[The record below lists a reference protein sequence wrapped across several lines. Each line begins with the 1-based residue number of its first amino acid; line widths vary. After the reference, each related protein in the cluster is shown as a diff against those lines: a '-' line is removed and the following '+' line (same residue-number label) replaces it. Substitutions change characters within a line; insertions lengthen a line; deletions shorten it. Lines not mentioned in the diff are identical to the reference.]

1 MRFTNTIS
9 RSSIIRATPILVWLG
24 GLIGTLALW
33 VALDAQQS
41 RRVRRDT
48 QADCAQ
54 VNRVMND
61 ALNNWVKRI
70 GVSAELIRSEGEGT
84 LTVKESFGGFLTYR
98 PGTLA
103 IGVVERNRSIRWLEK
118 RPGSALPDTFD
129 DLGVTAALNVSIDS
143 GNPTVV
149 KAPRSAWDGQ
159 KVLLG
164 YSPIRPGSDVEGGL
178 IAAIQIEIFLESVLN
193 STALPGCAVEI
204 RDGSDRLY
212 GRGGAESR
220 YRMDFEETLP
230 LRVAGQ
236 EWRLHAWPTELNR
249 ESLSIP
255 RLSLVVGIVLVTLF
269 SLSIHLAQTARRRT
283 KDLEKEIRDRLV
295 AETALR
301 KNEADLRRAMEAAE
315 AANRAKGEFLANMS
329 HEIRTPMNGIL
340 GMTELTL
347 DSVLTREQRENLA
360 MVKTSADCL
369 LHVIDDILDFSKI
382 EAGKLELDPIPF
394 NLRENLGAT
403 VKALGM
409 RAHEKGLEL
418 ICRIAP
424 AMPDGLLGDA
434 LRLRQI
440 VTNLVGNAIKFT
452 ARGEVAVR
460 VDVEGEVAESICLH
474 VVVRDTGIGIPVEM
488 RREIFEAFTQ
498 ADGSTTREYGGTGL
512 GLAIASQLVGMMG
525 GRIWVESEVGVG
537 SAFHFTVRL
546 AVCAASAPVR
556 PPSRVVL
563 EGLPVLIVDDN
574 ATNRA
579 VLGETLTHWQMRP
592 TAVGDGFAAVAALKR
607 AVAAGEP
614 FPLVLL
620 DAVMPD
626 VDGFAVAGQ
635 IQRDPELAGAT
646 VMMLSSADRG
656 GDAARCRKLG
666 VACYLC
672 KPVAQSDLLDAIL
685 RALSAVPAEPAP
697 SRPPAATG
705 PRPLRILL
713 AEDNEVNQELVAQ
726 MLKRRGHALTLAG
739 NGREALAAFEAAP
752 FDIVLM
758 DVQMPEMDGF
768 AATAA
773 IRECERVTGGRTPI
787 VALTAHAMKGDRER
801 CLAAG
806 MDDYVSKPL
815 RIGDLVETM
824 ARLVAPVGEVV
835 FDRAAALAKV
845 EGDGEL
851 LRTMIRLFDTQAGKL
866 LPEIRAAGA
875 RGDGGALER
884 SAHKIKGSMGT
895 FCATRATEAALRL
908 ETMGRD
914 GRLAG
919 TEIHI
924 AELEREVGRLRESL
938 ARFTEEGAPC
948 AS

>member
-1 MRFTNTIS
+1 MSPQPRPLLA
-9 RSSIIRATPILVWLG
+9 RAAPVLVWIG
-24 GLIGTLALW
+24 GIICTAALW
-33 VALDAQQS
+33 WTTDTQQD

-48 QADCAQ
+48 QADTAQ
-54 VNRVMND
+54 IHRALND
-61 ALNNWVKRI
+61 ALNDWTKLI
-70 GVSAELIRSEGEGT
+70 GASAEKVQSDGERSEVVREN
-84 LTVKESFGGFLTYR
+84 VAGFLRNR
-98 PGTLA
+98 PGTLG
-103 IGVVERNRSIRWLEK
+103 IGRIGPDRAVVWLESK
-118 RPGSALPDTFD
+118 PGAELPANSEDA
-129 DLGVTAALNVSIDS
+129 GVEAALAAAIAA
-143 GNPTVV
+143 GTPGLAR
-149 KAPRSAWDGQ
+149 APRSSWDG
-159 KVLLG
+159 KWVLVG
-164 YSPIRPGSDVEGGL
+164 YSPLRPGDGAAGGL
-178 IAAIQIEIFLESVLN
+178 IAAVQIQPFLDSVL
-193 STALPGCAVEI
+193 SASLAPGNAVEI
-204 RDGSDRLY
+204 WDGAEKIY
-212 GRGGAESR
+212 GRTANETRNRDDYSQSLPIRAAGGEW
-220 YRMDFEETLP
+220 T
-230 LRVAGQ
+230 LRV
-236 EWRLHAWPTELNR
+236 WPTELNGD
-249 ESLSIP
+249 SQSIP
-255 RLSLVVGIVLVTLF
+255 RLSLAAGVILATLF
-269 SLSIHLAQTARRRT
+269 SVAIHLAQTARRRA
-283 KDLEKEIRDRLV
+283 KALERENRERV
-295 AETALR
+295 AAEAALR
-301 KNEADLRRAMEAAE
+301 RNEVELRRAMEAAE

-347 DSVLTREQRENLA
+347 DSVLTREQRENLG
-360 MVKTSADCL
+360 MVKTSANSL
-369 LHVIDDILDFSKI
+369 LRVIDDILDFSKI
-382 EAGKLELDPIPF
+382 EAGKLELDPVPF
-394 NLRENLGAT
+394 DLRESLATT

-424 AMPDGLLGDA
+424 AVPEGLFGDA

-460 VDVEGEVAESICLH
+460 VDIEGEVAESIYLH
-474 VVVRDTGIGIPVEM
+474 TVVRDTGIGIAEEK

-512 GLAIASQLVGMMG
+512 GLAIASQLVRMMG
-525 GRIWVESEVGVG
+525 GRIWVESEVGAG

-546 AVCAASAPVR
+546 ATCAATTHAR
-556 PPSRVVL
+556 PPSRVDL

-579 VLGETLTHWQMRP
+579 VLGETLTNWRMRP

-614 FPLVLL
+614 FPLILL

-672 KPVAQSDLLDAIL
+672 KPVAQSDLLDAIV
-685 RALSAVPAEPAP
+685 RALGTAQIEPVPPSVPA
-697 SRPPAATG
+697 AATG

-726 MLKRRGHALTLAG
+726 MLKRRGHTLTLAG
-739 NGREALAAFEAAP
+739 NGREAVAAFDAAL

-773 IRECERVTGGRTPI
+773 IRERERATGGRTPI

-815 RIGDLVETM
+815 RIGDLVETI
-824 ARLVAPVGEVV
+824 ARLVAPAGEVV

-851 LRTMIRLFDTQAGKL
+851 LRTMIRLFDAQAGKL

-875 RGDGGALER
+875 RGDGDALER

-895 FCATRATEAALRL
+895 FGAARATEAALRL

-938 ARFTEEGAPC
+938 ARFTDEGAPC

>member
-1 MRFTNTIS
+1 MS
-9 RSSIIRATPILVWLG
+9 PSPRSLLTRAAPVLVWIG
-24 GLIGTLALW
+24 GMICTSALW
-33 VALDAQQS
+33 WTTDTQQD

-48 QADCAQ
+48 QADTAQ
-54 VNRVMND
+54 IHRTLNN
-61 ALNNWVKRI
+61 ALNDWSKRI
-70 GVSAELIRSEGEGT
+70 GDSAEKVQTDGEGSE
-84 LTVKESFGGFLTYR
+84 VVRESVGGFLRNR
-98 PGTLA
+98 PGTLG
-103 IGVVERNRSIRWLEK
+103 IGRMGPERTIAWLESK
-118 RPGSALPDTFD
+118 PRNELPANLEDT
-129 DLGVTAALNVSIDS
+129 GVTAAL
-143 GNPTVV
+143 
-149 KAPRSAWDGQ
+149 APALETASPAVAQATRSSWDG
-159 KVLLG
+159 KWVLVG
-164 YSPIRPGSDVEGGL
+164 YSPLRAGDSAAGGL
-178 IAAIQIEIFLESVLN
+178 IAAVQIHPFLDSVL
-193 STALPGCAVEI
+193 SASLAPGSAVEI
-204 RDGSDRLY
+204 WD
-212 GRGGAESR
+212 GAEKIYSR
-220 YRMDFEETLP
+220 MANEARHRDDYAQSLP
-230 LRVAGQ
+230 IRIAGREWQVRV
-236 EWRLHAWPTELNR
+236 WPTELHG
-249 ESLSIP
+249 ESQSIP
-255 RLSLVVGIVLVTLF
+255 RLSLAAGVVLATLF
-269 SLSIHLAQTARRRT
+269 SVAVHLAQTARRRA
-283 KDLEKEIRDRLV
+283 KALEKENRERV
-295 AETALR
+295 AAEAALR
-301 KNEADLRRAMEAAE
+301 HNEAELRRAMEAAK

-347 DSVLTREQRENLA
+347 DSVLTREQRENLG
-360 MVKTSADCL
+360 MVKTSADSL
-369 LHVIDDILDFSKI
+369 LRVIDDILDFSKI
-382 EAGKLELDPIPF
+382 EAGKLELDPVPF
-394 NLRENLGAT
+394 VLRETLAAS

-424 AMPDGLLGDA
+424 TVPEGLFGDA

-452 ARGEVAVR
+452 ARGEVGVR
-460 VDVEGEVAESICLH
+460 VDVEGEVAESIYLH
-474 VVVRDTGIGIPVEM
+474 VAVRDTGIGIPEEK

-512 GLAIASQLVGMMG
+512 GLAIASQLVRMMG
-525 GRIWVESEVGVG
+525 GRIWVESEVGAG

-546 AVCAASAPVR
+546 ATCAATAPAR
-556 PPSRVVL
+556 PPSRVAL

-579 VLGETLTHWQMRP
+579 VLGETLTNWRMRP

-672 KPVAQSDLLDAIL
+672 KPVAQSDLLDAIV
-685 RALSAVPAEPAP
+685 RALGAAPAEPEPPRP
-697 SRPPAATG
+697 SAATG

-726 MLKRRGHALTLAG
+726 MLKRRGHTLTLAG
-739 NGREALAAFEAAP
+739 NGREALAAFDAAP

-773 IRECERVTGGRTPI
+773 IREREHATGGRTPI

-815 RIGDLVETM
+815 RIGDLVETI
-824 ARLVAPVGEVV
+824 ARLVAPAGEVV

-895 FCATRATEAALRL
+895 FGAARATEAALRL

-938 ARFTEEGAPC
+938 ARFTDEGAPC